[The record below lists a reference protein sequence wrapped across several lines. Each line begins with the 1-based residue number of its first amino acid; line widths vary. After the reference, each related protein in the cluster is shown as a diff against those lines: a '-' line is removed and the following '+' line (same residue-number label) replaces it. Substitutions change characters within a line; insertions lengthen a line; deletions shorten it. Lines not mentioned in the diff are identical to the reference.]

1 MVIQQRALLR
11 ALSDCCPSRAGVAV
25 SGAQPACD
33 AVPDSSPAHRRAAAK
48 PADRRPARRRA
59 ELAPRAGDWRKNAQ
73 PDRRLLG
80 GSRTHRRPRCP
91 ANPRCTGRRLNQF
104 ACSGNSRSHRTS
116 NAVTLGVYSCSSPND
131 ELPQG
136 ARMAALAPSS
146 QDRWLDLNDVL
157 RELVTEGYLS
167 QDDTETALTQRR
179 SAVNIQ
185 LHPLEFLAS
194 QQFDDLKRPG
204 KKLDLETL
212 TAWLAKAS
220 GQPYMRIDPLKIN
233 VAAVTPLMSYA
244 FAQRHKILAV
254 AVDRESVT
262 IASAQPYVR
271 SWEADLAHV
280 LKLQIK
286 RVVANPTDIQRMAM
300 EFFRL
305 AKSVSGANASEQKM
319 SNMGN
324 FEQLL
329 KLGASDQEPDANDA
343 HIVNIVDWL
352 FQYAFQ
358 QRASDIHIEP
368 RREQGTVRF
377 RIDGVLHNVY
387 QFPAQVIMAIVSR
400 LKSLGRMNVA
410 EKRKPQDGRV
420 KTTTPENRE
429 VELRLST
436 LPTAFGEKMVMRIFD
451 PEVLLKDFDQLGF
464 SSDDLRRWQEMTRQP
479 NGIILV
485 TGPTGSGKTT
495 TLYTT
500 LKKLAT
506 SEVNLCTIED
516 PIEMVEPAFNQMQV
530 QHNIDLSFAAG
541 VRALMRQDPD
551 IIMIGEIRDLETAE
565 MAIQAALTGHLV
577 LSTLHTNDAPSAIS
591 RMLEL
596 GVPHYLLKATILGV
610 MAQRLVRTLCPHC
623 KAPINLNETDWQTLT
638 RPWQAPVPPGAHQA
652 VGCVECRDTGYRGRA
667 GVYEIMVM
675 SDNIKALISA
685 DLDLTAM
692 RRQAFKEGTRSLRLS
707 GAQKVSAGLTTLEEV
722 LRVTPQSE
730 QR

>member
-1 MVIQQRALLR
+1 MSV
-11 ALSDCCPSRAGVAV
+11 
-25 SGAQPACD
+25 
-33 AVPDSSPAHRRAAAK
+33 
-48 PADRRPARRRA
+48 
-59 ELAPRAGDWRKNAQ
+59 LA
-73 PDRRLLG
+73 
-80 GSRTHRRPRCP
+80 S
-91 ANPRCTGRRLNQF
+91 
-104 ACSGNSRSHRTS
+104 
-116 NAVTLGVYSCSSPND
+116 
-131 ELPQG
+131 
-136 ARMAALAPSS
+136 SS
-146 QDRWLDLNDVL
+146 QDRWLDLNEVL
-157 RELVTEGYLS
+157 RDLVAQGYLD
-167 QDDTETALTQRR
+167 QDNAEYALTLRR
-179 SAVNIQ
+179 TAQNLQ
-185 LHPLEFLAS
+185 THPLEFIAA
-194 QQFDDLKRPG
+194 QQFDNLRRPG

-212 TAWLAKAS
+212 TAWLAEQS

-254 AVDRESVT
+254 AVDREAVT
-262 IASAQPYVR
+262 IASAQPYVKA
-271 SWEADLAHV
+271 WEADLMHV
-280 LKLQIK
+280 LKMPIK
-286 RVVANPTDIQRMAM
+286 RVVANPADVQKLAV
-300 EFFRL
+300 EFYRL
-305 AKSVSGANASEQKM
+305 AKSVSGASATDQKV
-319 SNMGN
+319 SSLGN

-352 FQYAFQ
+352 FQYAYQ

-368 RREQGTVRF
+368 RREAGTVRF

-387 QFPAQVIMAIVSR
+387 QFPPQVTMAVTSR

-420 KTTTPENRE
+420 KTKTPDGGE

-464 SSDDLRRWQEMTRQP
+464 SGDDLRRWEGMTYQP

-530 QHNIDLSFAAG
+530 QHNIDLTFASG

-591 RMLEL
+591 RLLEL

-623 KAPINLNETDWQTLT
+623 KAPIELDEVDWQTLT
-638 RPWQAPVPPGAHQA
+638 RPWQAPVPSGAHRA
-652 VGCVECRDTGYRGRA
+652 VGCAECRDTGYRGRA
-667 GVYEIMVM
+667 GVYEIMLM
-675 SDNIKALISA
+675 SDAVKSLITA
-685 DLDLTAM
+685 DLDLTAL
-692 RRQAFKEGTRSLRLS
+692 RRQAFKDGMRSLRLS
-707 GAQKVSAGLTTLEEV
+707 GAQKVSAGMTTVEEV